1 MESSL
6 TTGKQA
12 ELLACQFL
20 QQHKLKLITK
30 NYHCRRGEIDLIMQD
45 KSTLVFI
52 EVRYRKNDHF
62 GSALESV
69 NHKKQAKII
78 ITAEHYL
85 LQNSRSFSGYRFDVI
100 AISPSQ
106 QSHEI
111 IWVKDAFHSN

>member
-1 MESSL
+1 MAIAPII
-6 TTGKQA
+6 GQQA

-20 QQHKLKLITK
+20 QQHKLKLIVK

-45 KSTLVFI
+45 QNTLVFV
-52 EVRYRKNDHF
+52 EVRYRKNDRF

-69 NHKKQAKII
+69 DHKKQTKII

-85 LQNSRSFSGYRFDVI
+85 LQNMQSFSGYRFDVV
-100 AISPSQ
+100 AISPTA

-111 IWVKDAFHSN
+111 TWVKDAFHSN

>member
-1 MESSL
+1 MGLDL
-6 TTGKQA
+6 TTGQQA

-20 QQHKLKLITK
+20 QEHKLKLIMK

-45 KSTLVFI
+45 QKTLVFI
-52 EVRYRKNDHF
+52 EVRYRKNDRF

-85 LQNSRSFSGYRFDVI
+85 LQNTQAFSGYRFDVV
-100 AISPSQ
+100 AISPAQ
-106 QSHEI
+106 PNHEI
-111 IWVKDAFHSN
+111 TWIKDAFHSN